1 MLSMFKLFVLILP
14 FLFYQSISVGNDN
27 NACSWDNRAEI
38 PCLNITSKIP
48 NSSKHTKSGLNK
60 SIITK
65 KQIIDSGAVDI
76 IDVLKTV
83 TDTNITQSG
92 PKGQQASLFM
102 RGTGSNHTL
111 VMINGVPINDQS
123 TTQGL
128 HDFGVDFIQTIHQI
142 EVYPGSSASH
152 FGTNAIGG
160 AINIILT
167 GDYKDSFSVTAD
179 KDNNYEL
186 STNKSFIFN
195 NSSLNLKFGS
205 VGNETISAQGNSNDE
220 KDGVTNYSSNINYE
234 HFLNENT
241 RLFNTIYLRKTKAAY
256 DNSSDYQ
263 TGSERQTGF
272 IGDNRMATLQIG
284 LENVDINTKNN
295 YIFYYNAYD
304 REYDERG
311 TIDEYESEVLGIKYD
326 FSKTVSPKISLG
338 GGSEYKYDWGKFNNR
353 GSYQAST
360 KGHSE
365 NLSVYGNLGWNIYK
379 NSNISFFARNDNH
392 KQTGNEITY
401 KVNFEQSINDLKIGL
416 SHMNG
421 IRNPTLYEMFGT
433 DNYGYSGNV
442 NLKPEKSNTYE
453 IYSNLNLNEHL
464 NMSVRAFKSNIKNN
478 IEYVSNQYVNDADDV
493 DLNQSGV
500 SGNIKFKNDIQ
511 NINIFSSFL
520 SSKKENGASFTRRP
534 SKNYGFSLNNK
545 LDNSYFG
552 NFNLNLSYNHYGKH
566 FDVHSSNY
574 STIEMDST
582 DIVDL
587 NLTKKFNNTDLF
599 IKVSNLLDE
608 GYQRPHGYNQDGR
621 ILKFGVKY

>member
-1 MLSMFKLFVLILP
+1 MFKLLILILP
-14 FLFYQSISVGNDN
+14 FLFYQNISIGNEK

-38 PCLNITSKIP
+38 PCLNITSNIP
-48 NSSKHTKSGLNK
+48 NSSKHSKSGLNK
-60 SIITK
+60 TIITK
-65 KQIIDSGAVDI
+65 RQIIESGAVDV
-76 IDVLKTV
+76 IDLLKTV
-83 TDTNITQSG
+83 TDINITQSG

-160 AINIILT
+160 AINLILT
-167 GDYKDSFSVTAD
+167 GDYKDSVSVTAD
-179 KDNNYEL
+179 EDYNYEL
-186 STNKSFIFN
+186 STNKSFIFD
-195 NSSLNLKFGS
+195 NSSLNFKLGS
-205 VGNETISAQGNSNDE
+205 VGNETISAKGNSNDE

-234 HFLNENT
+234 YFLNEKA

-263 TGSERQTGF
+263 TGSELQTGF
-272 IGDNRMATLQIG
+272 ASDNKMATLQMG
-284 LENVDINTKNN
+284 LENVDVNTKNN
-295 YIFYYNAYD
+295 YVIYYNAYD

-365 NLSVYGNLGWNIYK
+365 NLSVYGNLGWNIYTD
-379 NSNISFFARNDNH
+379 SNISFFARNDNH
-392 KQTGNEITY
+392 KQVGNEITY
-401 KVNFEQSINDLKIGL
+401 KVNFEQSISEFKVGL
-416 SHMNG
+416 SYMNG
-421 IRNPTLYEMFGT
+421 IRNPTLYEMFGA
-433 DNYGYSGNV
+433 DNFGYSGNI

-453 IYSNLNLNEHL
+453 IYSNLKLNEKL

-493 DLNQSGV
+493 DLNQSGI
-500 SGNIKFKNDIQ
+500 SSNIKFKNDNR
-511 NINIFSSFL
+511 NINFYSSL
-520 SSKKENGASFTRRP
+520 LATKKENGASFTRRP
-534 SKNYGFSLNNK
+534 SKNYGLILNNK
-545 LDNSYFG
+545 FYNRYFG
-552 NFNLNLSYNHYGKH
+552 NYNVNLNYNHYGKH
-566 FDVHSSNY
+566 FDVHSSTF

-582 DIVDL
+582 DIIDL
-587 NLTKKFNNTDLF
+587 HLTKKINLTDYFLK
-599 IKVSNLLDE
+599 ISNVLDE
-608 GYQRPHGYNQDGR
+608 NYQRPHGYNQTRRALKLG
-621 ILKFGVKY
+621 LKF